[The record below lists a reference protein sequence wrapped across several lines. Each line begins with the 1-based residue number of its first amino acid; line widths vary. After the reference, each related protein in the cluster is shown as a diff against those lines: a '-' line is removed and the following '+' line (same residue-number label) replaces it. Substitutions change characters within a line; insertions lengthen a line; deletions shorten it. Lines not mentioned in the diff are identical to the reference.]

1 MRPQASRSP
10 GVPVASRPVEAA
22 FFDLDKTV
30 IAKAS
35 MVAFSGPLHRAGLVN
50 RRMLLR
56 AAWGQ
61 LIFAQFGA
69 SDAKVERLRDSVLR
83 LTRGWGRAEVSRIVE
98 DTLVAVIEPIVFEE
112 ALELIRAH
120 RAAGRRVF
128 IVSAS
133 PEEVVGPLGRYLGVD
148 ESIGTRAEIDEQ
160 GRYTGRTERYCY
172 GPRRWPRSPRRRNA
186 TASTWRPRTRTAT
199 RPATARC
206 WRSSATRWPST
217 PTANSYGRPAVTGG
231 RYATSPARCPCGS
244 GCPCRRPGTRLSE
257 AVPSPSQ
264 WGRASSPVGGWT
276 KDDPR
281 RFPGLGMRRGPCRM
295 SDASYLLRSDGS
307 EGGHDDEQE
316 NLLHGRKP

>member
-1 MRPQASRSP
+1 
-10 GVPVASRPVEAA
+10 VEAA

-35 MVAFSGPLHRAGLVN
+35 MVAFSGPLHRAGLLN

-98 DTLVAVIEPIVFEE
+98 DALVAVIEPIVYEE

-133 PEEVVGPLGRYLGVD
+133 PEEVVHPLGRYLGVD
-148 ESIGTRAEIDEQ
+148 ESIGTRAEADE
-160 GRYTGRTERYCY
+160 EA
-172 GPRRWPRSPRRRNA
+172 PSPRRRNA
-186 TASTWRPRTRTAT
+186 TASTWPPRTRTAT
-199 RPATARC
+199 RPATGRC

-217 PTANSYGRPAVTGG
+217 PTVSSYGRPAVTDG
-231 RYATSPARCPCGS
+231 RCAALPARFPCGS
-244 GCPCRRPGTRLSE
+244 GCPCRRLETRQSE
-257 AVPSPSQ
+257 AVPPPSRS
-264 WGRASSPVGGWT
+264 GRASSPGGGWT

-281 RFPGLGMRRGPCRM
+281 RLPPEGMRRGPCRV

-316 NLLHGRKP
+316 NLLHGREP